1 MENKDKLIEDLRYVK
16 RIIEDSKNLV
26 VDNGIGF
33 IIWGLI
39 IIVGLLGTYIDIV
52 LSGTQFSL
60 EIWIILILG
69 GWLYSLYKW
78 YINRD
83 RKKRTTFAGR
93 IMSATWLASGIA
105 MTIIGF
111 IGTYSGAYKS
121 VYISPIIAVILGI
134 AFYVS
139 SFLYENK
146 LMKFIAPLWWLGS
159 IYMFFFPGIHTIL
172 VMVFLMLFLQ
182 VIPGIILYKKYKREQ
197 VEIG

>member
-1 MENKDKLIEDLRYVK
+1 MENRDKIFEDLQYVK
-16 RIIEDSKNLV
+16 QIIADSKNLV

-33 IIWGLI
+33 IIWGVI
-39 IIVGLLGTYIDIV
+39 IIAGLLGTYIDIV

-139 SFLYENK
+139 SFLDENK

-172 VMVFLMLFLQ
+172 VMAFLMLFLQ
-182 VIPGIILYKKYKREQ
+182 VIPGIILYKKYKSEQ
-197 VEIG
+197 ALNG